1 MILSQETRALFFD
14 NTQVVGCEDILD
26 NVSQLALFVGGTRSG
41 KTDLATS
48 WLGQF
53 GQDATYVATLGS
65 GEGDQERV
73 AKHRARRPTW
83 MDTLELKNGNQLLE
97 LLEVAQKPMLVD
109 SLGTWLVRFDDFAA
123 PTAQLLELL
132 GSAKVPIAVVAELVG
147 EGIHPVESTSRKFV
161 DVLGE
166 VTQDVRRICSVGYLV
181 VAGTT
186 LVLPE
191 PQWNRRD

>member
-14 NTQVVGCEDILD
+14 DTQVVGCEDILN
-26 NVSQLALFVGGTRSG
+26 NVNQLALFVGGTRSG

-53 GQDATYVATLGS
+53 GQDSTYVATLGS
-65 GEGDQERV
+65 GEGDKERV
-73 AKHRARRPTW
+73 AKHRAQRPTW
-83 MDTLELKNGNQLLE
+83 MDTLELKNGYELLE
-97 LLEVAQKPMLVD
+97 LLEVAKKPMVID

-123 PTAQLLELL
+123 PTKQLLELL
-132 GSAKVPIAVVAELVG
+132 LAVKVPIAVVAELVG
-147 EGIHPVESTSRKFV
+147 EGVHPLEITSRKFV

-166 VTQDVRRICSVGYLV
+166 VTQEIRRLCSVAYLV

-186 LVLPE
+186 LILPE

>member
-1 MILSQETRALFFD
+1 M
-14 NTQVVGCEDILD
+14 
-26 NVSQLALFVGGTRSG
+26 
-41 KTDLATS
+41 
-48 WLGQF
+48 
-53 GQDATYVATLGS
+53 
-65 GEGDQERV
+65 
-73 AKHRARRPTW
+73 
-83 MDTLELKNGNQLLE
+83 
-97 LLEVAQKPMLVD
+97 
-109 SLGTWLVRFDDFAA
+109 
-123 PTAQLLELL
+123 
-132 GSAKVPIAVVAELVG
+132 PIAVVAELVG